1 MCNHSVYIFT
11 YNRSTLLKRQLNVFS
26 ILKIESKV
34 YILDGST
41 NLIEKT
47 KNQEIAKKYNVNYY
61 YEVSYQKRFKLIDE
75 LNTTD
80 FISYCSD
87 DDIVDP
93 RFYSIGS
100 DFLKKNNSYSAVTG
114 RYLCLQYNPKYKF
127 LGYRLINHLPNDFDI
142 NTEDFIT
149 NIVHLEA
156 AYRLGC
162 PPTHYGVRSFESHK
176 ILSNN
181 VARIKYF
188 TSVEQLEKISILLSG
203 GVKVLPY
210 FFGLRDYYNTPT
222 THKYRDLISND
233 NSDILILKD
242 VIKKNLLNQKK
253 GEYFSELATQYAYS
267 INFKTTTRKNYL
279 SFTENKS
286 KAIFDVIKQYIFN
299 NLENLYESGLDLK
312 FKKAFRKVFFN

>member
-80 FISYCSD
+80 FISYCAD

>member
-242 VIKKNLLNQKK
+242 VIKKNLLNQNK